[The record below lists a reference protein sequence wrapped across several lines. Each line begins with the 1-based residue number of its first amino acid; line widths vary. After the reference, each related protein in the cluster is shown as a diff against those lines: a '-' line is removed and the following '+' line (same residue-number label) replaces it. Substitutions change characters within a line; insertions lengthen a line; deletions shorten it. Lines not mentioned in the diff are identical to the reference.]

1 MIIPIKIKK
10 TALRHA
16 CLRADYLLQ
25 YAWRATQVQ
34 VLGYWIHEPT
44 HDVAPSAVSIADAID
59 AIS

>member
-1 MIIPIKIKK
+1 MRVHLLEES
-10 TALRHA
+10 LRHA